1 MQGRPPE
8 ASSEHPS
15 HDVEPWSAWGLFP
28 RDDRQRL
35 PAAIHRMTPHDLGL
49 QLRQLVLRDRLE
61 GRSPDPR
68 RLQAAIGDLC
78 GGEHGDLVAPLRSL
92 VLSAA
97 FASAAGQDPPL
108 GDPRL
113 LGRLQQELAVMYA
126 APLCQRLQP
135 VLEGLLGLA
144 PTATIPEAPWAAPT
158 APPPAWMPSSAAP
171 GAAAPDA
178 AVAVP
183 VPPRRSRSGSLNVL
197 LAFVSGMLLM
207 ALAGIGLWLQQRP
220 QQVPSASQLPPA
232 AVPGGS
238 ADRPP
243 AVLPAAAVP
252 KPEVEP
258 GAADPASGSETHQA
272 SGSGATETAEAL
284 DRSLASVNALYG
296 ALSAKDYGRAR
307 SLFGAGAAD
316 QFEPAFFDQFE
327 RVTVQDLRLTSQTGA
342 TVNLEGVVSFFY
354 PDGTVQ
360 SETRSFTLDSG
371 SDPPLIIAS
380 AFGRVIKPR

>member
-1 MQGRPPE
+1 
-8 ASSEHPS
+8 
-15 HDVEPWSAWGLFP
+15 
-28 RDDRQRL
+28 
-35 PAAIHRMTPHDLGL
+35 MTPHDLGL

-78 GGEHGDLVAPLRSL
+78 GGEHGDLVAPLRFL

-113 LGRLQQELAVMYA
+113 LARLQQELAVMYA

-135 VLEGLLGLA
+135 VLEGLLGQA
-144 PTATIPEAPWAAPT
+144 PAAAAQEAPWAASA
-158 APPPAWMPSSAAP
+158 APPPAWEPPAAP
-171 GAAAPDA
+171 VAAVAAAP
-178 AVAVP
+178 
-183 VPPRRSRSGSLNVL
+183 RSSGLSSLHVV
-197 LAFVSGMLLM
+197 LAFVSGMLLV

-220 QQVPSASQLPPA
+220 QSLPSASQLPPA
-232 AVPGGS
+232 AAPGGPV
-238 ADRPP
+238 DRPAP
-243 AVLPAAAVP
+243 AAPAAVP
-252 KPEVEP
+252 NPEP
-258 GAADPASGSETHQA
+258 DAADSAPGSDADQASASGS
-272 SGSGATETAEAL
+272 AEAIAAR
-284 DRSLASVNALYG
+284 DRSLASVNALYE

-327 RVTVQDLRLTSQTGA
+327 RVTVQDRRLTSQSGDN
-342 TVNLEGVVSFFY
+342 VNLEGVVRFLY

-360 SETRSFTLDSG
+360 SETRTFSLDSG
-371 SDPPLIIAS
+371 SDPPLITAS